1 MQFPLSENFSLSH
14 IVRGAKSVGI
24 SPIFRSVNLC
34 YTFRKGGASPPES
47 ILPLTFRIFAGRAE
61 KGANET

>member
-34 YTFRKGGASPPES
+34 YTFRRAEPLRQES